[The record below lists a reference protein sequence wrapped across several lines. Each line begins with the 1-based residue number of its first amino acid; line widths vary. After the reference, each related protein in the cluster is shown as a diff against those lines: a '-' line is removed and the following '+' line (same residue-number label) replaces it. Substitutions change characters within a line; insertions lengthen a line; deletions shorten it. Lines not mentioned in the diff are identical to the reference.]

1 LLNDLTLT
9 YNYTSRGGSI
19 LMEIPGS
26 MLLENDKD
34 APRFGNYALSTKQA
48 AELLDCSPGTVLS
61 LIHKGVLKGQKKRWS
76 NQYEVQPLS
85 MLFYVGEYTPDQ
97 LLPEWNKETGT
108 LRAPLD
114 MTLEKWEE
122 CQSKYGDT
130 DYEWNEEKR
139 NWASTT
145 AQWEKQLAARIAAQ
159 RKAEQQA
166 DLARELGTLWS
177 ASQVQVIRQA
187 ADLLDI
193 RLSAY
198 VGSIILRESMATL
211 ADARALSLVPTPE
224 TKKRYF

>member
-1 LLNDLTLT
+1 MN
-9 YNYTSRGGSI
+9 G
-19 LMEIPGS
+19 
-26 MLLENDKD
+26 
-34 APRFGNYALSTKQA
+34 
-48 AELLDCSPGTVLS
+48 
-61 LIHKGVLKGQKKRWS
+61 KRRSANW
-76 NQYEVQPLS
+76 
-85 MLFYVGEYTPDQ
+85 
-97 LLPEWNKETGT
+97 
-108 LRAPLD
+108 APLV
-114 MTLEKWEE
+114 
-122 CQSKYGDT
+122 
-130 DYEWNEEKR
+130 
-139 NWASTT
+139 
-145 AQWEKQLAARIAAQ
+145 AQWEKQLAAKIAAQ

>member
-1 LLNDLTLT
+1 M
-9 YNYTSRGGSI
+9 RRKPKRKGK
-19 LMEIPGS
+19 
-26 MLLENDKD
+26 LEDV
-34 APRFGNYALSTKQA
+34 PRFGSYPLSTKQV

-108 LRAPLD
+108 LRVRLD
-114 MTLEKWEE
+114 MTMEEWEE
-122 CQSKYGDT
+122 HQAAYGDL
-130 DYEWNEEKR
+130 DWEWDQEKR
-139 NWASTT
+139 RWASI
-145 AQWEKQLAARIAAQ
+145 AAKWDEQLEAKIAAQ
-159 RKAEQQA
+159 RRAEQQA
-166 DLARELGTLWS
+166 DLARELGSLWN
-177 ASQVQVIRQA
+177 ANQVQVIRQA

-193 RLSAY
+193 RLSTY
-198 VGSIILRESMATL
+198 VASIVLRESMAAL